1 MKQHASEN
9 DFSAPATTEKG
20 YSAVAS
26 NKGDIRLLER
36 LALEP

>member
-1 MKQHASEN
+1 MKQHALES
-9 DFSAPATTEKG
+9 DFSAPATTEQD

-26 NKGDIRLLER
+26 NKGDARLLER